1 MKIFHHEKAFSQHLQ
16 YSYQW
21 FDEEMLLKDDEEA
34 KIKACVFFL
43 LSSLRRVQRSNESKV
58 IPFMRYS
65 FPYELV
71 YVSQSRLQHFHL
83 AQKTHTHTFDGDVVF
98 ISSFLPSI
106 WQREDKWYAR
116 KLKNVIYKQVSHIL
130 IISNYLGILYKQHI
144 SYMHCALNIEKVRCI
159 GLLCVMFW
167 NLHVPQRKIR
177 HDGNF
182 IITPRWVH
190 TVPKSQCNNFVFPT
204 IFN

>member
-1 MKIFHHEKAFSQHLQ
+1 MCGSVFLPMNDICVCVFFFIVERNVKIFHHEKAFSQHLQ

-34 KIKACVFFL
+34 KIKACVCFFFFL

-83 AQKTHTHTFDGDVVF
+83 AQKNTHIHIRSMVMLCLSLHFCRLSGRERTSDMLEN
-98 ISSFLPSI
+98 SRMLSI
-106 WQREDKWYAR
+106 NKFRTY
-116 KLKNVIYKQVSHIL
+116 
-130 IISNYLGILYKQHI
+130 
-144 SYMHCALNIEKVRCI
+144 
-159 GLLCVMFW
+159 
-167 NLHVPQRKIR
+167 
-177 HDGNF
+177 
-182 IITPRWVH
+182 
-190 TVPKSQCNNFVFPT
+190 
-204 IFN
+204 